1 LIWQAN
7 YHNDNPTEPF
17 GEQFMRRFYLVSIAG
32 LLVLAACNSAKNPNE
47 TNFTKAI
54 NDYLTKHGAACTVIG
69 RQFPIDVSRS
79 EQSEQA
85 GIGPKLAAL
94 EQAGLVQATETTAV
108 VHGMLDPLRGSTP
121 PQPVKRYE
129 LTQDGRKYFQQIPG
143 TLGQASGFCYGQRNV
158 DSIVKWTDPATMGSS
173 SQTEVTYTYRIVDT
187 AAWAER
193 PDVQQAFSD
202 IRTTVN
208 GALKTT
214 EVAGLQLTSKGWEVP
229 GQ

>member
-1 LIWQAN
+1 
-7 YHNDNPTEPF
+7 
-17 GEQFMRRFYLVSIAG
+17 MRRFYLISITG
-32 LLVLAACNSAKNPNE
+32 LFALAACNSTNRPNKP
-47 TNFTKAI
+47 NFTKAI
-54 NDYLTKHGAACTVIG
+54 NEYLAKHRAACTAIG
-69 RQFPIDVSRS
+69 RQFPIDVPRLKQG
-79 EQSEQA
+79 EQY

-129 LTQDGRKYFQQIPG
+129 LTTDGRKYFQQIPG
-143 TLGQASGFCYGQRNV
+143 TLGQNSGFCYGQMSV
-158 DSIVKWTDPATMGSS
+158 DSIVKWSEPATVGAS
-173 SQTEVTYTYRIVDT
+173 SQTEVMYTYKIMNS

-202 IRTTVN
+202 IRTTIN
-208 GALKTT
+208 GASKTT
-214 EVAGLQLTSKGWEVP
+214 EMAGLQLTSNGWEVP

>member
-1 LIWQAN
+1 
-7 YHNDNPTEPF
+7 
-17 GEQFMRRFYLVSIAG
+17 MRRFYLVSIAG
-32 LLVLAACNSAKNPNE
+32 LLALAACNNAKSPND

-54 NDYLTKHGAACTVIG
+54 NEYLAKHGAACTVIG
-69 RQFPIDVSRS
+69 RGFPIDLPRS
-79 EQSEQA
+79 EQSEQY

-94 EQAGLVQATETTAV
+94 EQAGLVRASDITAV

-129 LTQDGRKYFQQIPG
+129 LAADGRKYFQQIPG
-143 TLGQASGFCYGQRNV
+143 VLGQTSGFCYGRKSV
-158 DSIVKWTDPATMGSS
+158 DSIVKWADPATVGSS
-173 SQTEVTYTYRIVDT
+173 SQIEVTYTYKIVDP

-208 GALKTT
+208 GASKTT